1 MSRDIYIRSHEF
13 HQFNLFEIGSC
24 CVNCDKQMINKW
36 KKEEDAFGA
45 DGSGGKVTCYLGE
58 NSKLGVFVV
67 GKYGRRMRGNTSIH
81 SMYICICIRKTSD

>member
-1 MSRDIYIRSHEF
+1 MSRNIYIRSHEF

-24 CVNCDKQMINKW
+24 CVNCDKQMEKRG
-36 KKEEDAFGA
+36 DAFGA

-81 SMYICICIRKTSD
+81 SRLNLWGRGWSL